1 VIGANKEA
9 KWARLRVFYE
19 NVDVFVIDEVNAMS
33 AAELGFLD
41 EMMRNV
47 FDPDGKVNK
56 PFGGKMMIFMGDA
69 AQLKPVSG
77 AVNADAGLI
86 TPCTERSGA
95 VHTVSEQELYLARE
109 RFQKQGIATG
119 DV

>member
-1 VIGANKEA
+1 MIGANKEA

-109 RFQKQGIATG
+109 RF
-119 DV
+119 